1 MKFYFKNRIYFIFLT
16 VIFSVAILH
25 ADPFEGRIL
34 KEEAEKLESGQ
45 IVIRNIHSA
54 GNISIKSENE
64 QVKKAVETIRSLNPS
79 YLAEV
84 IYKCPVKENEDIS
97 SRISSL
103 LADIPSYKGIPY
115 YSEHND
121 VWVDLYSNAGISDIK
136 TYEDSTKSSCTIK
149 AELYMDPFGDITSDI
164 RIDHDFSERSLYY
177 ENMNVN
183 DILYSGM
190 TCIKSGNMKSV
201 IVVYKDEGCWI
212 LYGIGGVAAPRIPF
226 LTKRIELSF
235 MNRIKTFC
243 SFIFSKL

>member
-1 MKFYFKNRIYFIFLT
+1 MKFNFKNHIYYIFMT
-16 VIFSVAILH
+16 AIFSVAIH
-25 ADPFEGRIL
+25 AAPFEGRIS
-34 KEEAEKLESGQ
+34 KNEAEKLEAGQ

-64 QVKKAVETIRSLNPS
+64 YVKKAVETIRNLNPS

-84 IYKCPVKENEDIS
+84 IYKCPLIENEDITS
-97 SRISSL
+97 KLFNL
-103 LADIPSYKGIPY
+103 LSDIPSYKGIPY

-121 VWVDLYSNAGISDIK
+121 VWVDLYSSARISDIE
-136 TYEDSTKSSCTIK
+136 THEDSTKSSCDIK
-149 AELYMDPFGDITSDI
+149 AELYMEPFGDITSAIHMDYNI
-164 RIDHDFSERSLYY
+164 TEGSLYY
-177 ENMNVN
+177 ENANIN
-183 DILYSGM
+183 DILYSGV
-190 TCIKSGNMKSV
+190 TCINSGNMKSV